1 MSDYPNIDSDSAG
14 YQNRVVDQH
23 RRINSQQKCLPTGVL
38 VVFLLALFNPLSA
51 VHAASSVDT
60 SQMVAAHTASLQAT
74 RLQDSRTQEKSAT
87 PVALDL
93 TSDDLATPAFSVR
106 DNLLNIVFFLLVT
119 IAAIMGLA
127 WLVHKTR
134 LLRLSGQGRQLL
146 KVRHMLPI
154 GVKQKIAVLQVGQQ
168 QILVG
173 ITSQQINHLMT
184 LTEPLESPE
193 QDEGFQKV
201 LRRILTK
208 DSDSGFLD

>member
-14 YQNRVVDQH
+14 YQNRVADQH

-51 VHAASSVDT
+51 VYAASSIDT
-60 SQMVAAHTASLQAT
+60 PQMVAAHSASLQAA

-93 TSDDLATPAFSVR
+93 TSDNLAKPAFSVR

>member
-51 VHAASSVDT
+51 VYAASSIDT
-60 SQMVAAHTASLQAT
+60 PQMVAAHSASLQAA

-106 DNLLNIVFFLLVT
+106 NNLLNIVFFLLVT

>member
-14 YQNRVVDQH
+14 YQNRVADQH

-51 VHAASSVDT
+51 VYAASSIDT
-60 SQMVAAHTASLQAT
+60 PQMVAAHSASLQAA

-93 TSDDLATPAFSVR
+93 TSDDLAKPAFSVR